1 MRTIWLRARA
11 PFAAFRWMQAGV
23 WRATSPVIPPSAA
36 WGLVL
41 NLAGIETRVDPSAIT
56 TQVNHSAPPLQ
67 LAVGEARQAGRAVL
81 YQQLHA
87 YPVGSSGAEL
97 AKRSHGAKYWIAPVR
112 REILI
117 DFDVVIGV
125 RSRDELLLDNVL
137 AGLRGELSHRRYG
150 LPFAGDNNFLFD
162 QIDIMQEPPPA
173 RWYTRVASG
182 ERARKGSC
190 RLTVAIDRSDSS
202 QTKTLVFAPIESPT
216 IEPPSS
222 SWIWTPLEPA
232 VDTAADE

>member
-1 MRTIWLRARA
+1 MRTLWLRARA

-41 NLAGIETRVDPSAIT
+41 NLAGIETRADASTVT
-56 TQVNHSAPPLQ
+56 TQVRSTAPPLQ
-67 LAVGEARQAGRAVL
+67 LAVGEAHHADRAIL
-81 YQQLHA
+81 YQHLHA

-112 REILI
+112 REVLV

-125 RSRDELLLDNVL
+125 RSRDESLLDDVSS
-137 AGLRGELSHRRYG
+137 GLRGEMPHRRYG

-162 QIDIMQEPPPA
+162 QIDIVRQPPVV
-173 RWYTRVASG
+173 RWYTRVVSG

-202 QTKTLVFAPIESPT
+202 QTSTFVFAPIENPT
-216 IEPPSS
+216 MEPPAS
-222 SWIWTPLEPA
+222 SWIWTRCS
-232 VDTAADE
+232 